1 MKASADEMDRVK
13 FLQEAAIMAQFK
25 HPNVITLYGVV
36 NTRGTVSG
44 KFKMIVLKLWQGLI
58 FTIIEHDCCG
68 ATTKGRFEKVPRKL
82 EARVSSQN

>member
-44 KFKMIVLKLWQGLI
+44 KWLL
-58 FTIIEHDCCG
+58 C
-68 ATTKGRFEKVPRKL
+68 
-82 EARVSSQN
+82 